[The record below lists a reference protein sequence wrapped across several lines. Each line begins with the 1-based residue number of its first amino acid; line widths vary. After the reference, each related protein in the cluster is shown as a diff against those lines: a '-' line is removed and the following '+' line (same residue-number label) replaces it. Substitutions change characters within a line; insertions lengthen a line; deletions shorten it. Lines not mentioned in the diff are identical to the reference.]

1 MELSPSLAE
10 DNAKPS
16 LGLPLLSRW
25 TSYTLGSASLKEET
39 QDPSQTS

>member
-1 MELSPSLAE
+1 MGLSPSLAE
-10 DNAKPS
+10 DNAKLS
-16 LGLPLLSRW
+16 LPLLSRW